1 MQAKPSIKKHIGGEK
16 MKFEQIA
23 KEVLENVGGKE
34 NVAHVTHCVTRLR
47 FNLKDESKANVD
59 KIKKIKGVMGN
70 VNQGGQFQVIIGN
83 NVSDVYK
90 ELMKLGNFKST
101 NEDVKGPKKG
111 IMTSAMDTIAGIFTP
126 VIPAIV
132 GCAMIKAF
140 LSLFVA
146 FGWISTETQSYYIL
160 NFIGDAAFFFLPI
173 LLAYTAAIKFKASP
187 YLAMVMGAVLLH
199 PNFSA
204 LVSAGDPVAFFG
216 LPVRLVKYGSSV
228 IPIILIVWLMS
239 YVEKVVTKI
248 VPKALRVVFVPLLV
262 IVVTAPI
269 GLIAIGPLGDIIGGV
284 LANII
289 MAIDSKAT
297 WALPLI
303 MGGLSPLL
311 VMTGMHYSLY
321 PAIFTQ
327 LATSGYQTIFP
338 GMLVANVCQG
348 AAALCVSV
356 KSKNS
361 DLKQLAAST
370 GATAVIGITEPA
382 MYGVNLKLKKPFY
395 AVLAGGAIGGL
406 YAGITGVKVFTPG
419 GAALVGVPAYIGPE
433 ISNIINILIA
443 SAIGFVVT
451 FALTW
456 ILGFEDEV
464 EETEELEENTDI
476 KPLKNKISIMSPIN
490 GEAVPLSS
498 VNDLTFAEEIMGK
511 GIAII
516 PTEGKVVSPINGT
529 VEMVF
534 NTKHAIG
541 LKSDDG
547 AEILIHIGLDTV
559 KLEGE
564 HFNVFVKN
572 GDRVNVGDKL
582 VEFDKDAIK
591 NKGYD
596 VITPIIVTNTMDYL
610 EVMASNVESVKQG
623 DEIITVL

>member
-1 MQAKPSIKKHIGGEK
+1 

-90 ELMKLGNFKST
+90 ELMKLGKFKST

-126 VIPAIV
+126 VIPAIA

-269 GLIAIGPLGDIIGGV
+269 GLIAIGPLDR
-284 LANII
+284 
-289 MAIDSKAT
+289 K
-297 WALPLI
+297 
-303 MGGLSPLL
+303 
-311 VMTGMHYSLY
+311 
-321 PAIFTQ
+321 
-327 LATSGYQTIFP
+327 
-338 GMLVANVCQG
+338 
-348 AAALCVSV
+348 SV
-356 KSKNS
+356 
-361 DLKQLAAST
+361 
-370 GATAVIGITEPA
+370 V
-382 MYGVNLKLKKPFY
+382 
-395 AVLAGGAIGGL
+395 
-406 YAGITGVKVFTPG
+406 
-419 GAALVGVPAYIGPE
+419 
-433 ISNIINILIA
+433 
-443 SAIGFVVT
+443 
-451 FALTW
+451 
-456 ILGFEDEV
+456 
-464 EETEELEENTDI
+464 
-476 KPLKNKISIMSPIN
+476 
-490 GEAVPLSS
+490 
-498 VNDLTFAEEIMGK
+498 
-511 GIAII
+511 
-516 PTEGKVVSPINGT
+516 
-529 VEMVF
+529 
-534 NTKHAIG
+534 
-541 LKSDDG
+541 
-547 AEILIHIGLDTV
+547 
-559 KLEGE
+559 
-564 HFNVFVKN
+564 
-572 GDRVNVGDKL
+572 
-582 VEFDKDAIK
+582 
-591 NKGYD
+591 
-596 VITPIIVTNTMDYL
+596 
-610 EVMASNVESVKQG
+610 
-623 DEIITVL
+623 

>member
-1 MQAKPSIKKHIGGEK
+1 MN
-16 MKFEQIA
+16 FEQIA
-23 KEVLENVGGKE
+23 REVLKNVGGEE

-47 FNLKDESKANVD
+47 FNLKDDSKANVE

-83 NVSDVYK
+83 NVTEVYK
-90 ELMKLGNFKST
+90 ELIKLGNFKSA
-101 NEDVKGPKKG
+101 NEEVKGPKKG
-111 IMTSAMDTIAGIFTP
+111 VMTTAMDTIAGIFTP
-126 VIPAIV
+126 VIPAIA

-140 LSLFVA
+140 LSLSVA

-160 NFIGDAAFFFLPI
+160 NFIGDTAFFFLPM
-173 LLAYTAAIKFKASP
+173 LLAYTAAVKFKASP
-187 YLAMVMGAVLLH
+187 YLAMVVGGVLLH

-204 LVSAGDPVAFFG
+204 LVSAGEPVAFFG

-239 YVEKVVTKI
+239 YVERVVIKI
-248 VPKALRVVFVPLLV
+248 VPKVLRVVFVPLLV
-262 IVVTAPI
+262 ILITAPI
-269 GLIAIGPLGDIIGGV
+269 GLIAIGPLGDIVGGA
-284 LANII
+284 LANVI

-370 GATAVIGITEPA
+370 GATAVIGVTEPA

-395 AVLAGGAIGGL
+395 AVLAGGAVGGL

-433 ISNIINILIA
+433 ISNIVNILIA

-464 EETEELEENTDI
+464 EETEELEEVEENTDV

-490 GEAVPLSS
+490 GEAVPLSA
-498 VNDLTFAEEIMGK
+498 VNDLTFAQEIMGK

-516 PTEGKVVSPINGT
+516 PTEGKVLSPINGT
-529 VEMVF
+529 VAMVF

-541 LKSDDG
+541 LQTEDG
-547 AEILIHIGLDTV
+547 VEILIHVGLDTV
-559 KLEGE
+559 NLEGK
-564 HFNVFVKN
+564 HFNSFVKS
-572 GDRVNVGDKL
+572 GDTVKVGDKL
-582 VEFDKDAIK
+582 LEFDIEAIK
-591 NKGYD
+591 EAGYD
-596 VITPIIVTNTMDYL
+596 TVTPVIITNTTNYL
-610 EVMASNVESVKQG
+610 DVISSNVAAVKAG
-623 DEIITVL
+623 DEIITIL

>member
-1 MQAKPSIKKHIGGEK
+1 

-23 KEVLENVGGKE
+23 REVLENVGGKD

-83 NVSDVYK
+83 DVSDVYK
-90 ELMKLGNFKST
+90 ELIKLGDFKSAKT
-101 NEDVKGPKKG
+101 EVQGPKKG
-111 IMTSAMDTIAGIFTP
+111 VLTAAMDTIAGIFTP
-126 VIPAIV
+126 VIPAIA

-140 LSLFVA
+140 LSIAVA
-146 FGWISTETQSYYIL
+146 FGWVSTESQSYYIL
-160 NFIGDAAFFFLPI
+160 NFIGDTAFFFLPM
-173 LLAYTAAIKFKASP
+173 LLAYTAATKFKASP
-187 YLAMVMGAVLLH
+187 YLAMVIGGILLH

-204 LVSAGDPVAFFG
+204 LVSAGEPVAFFG

-239 YVEKVVTKI
+239 YVERVVTKI
-248 VPKALRVVFVPLLV
+248 IPKVLRVVFVPLLV
-262 IVVTAPI
+262 ILITAPI
-269 GLIAIGPLGDIIGGV
+269 GLIVIGPLGDIIGGV

-370 GATAVIGITEPA
+370 GATAVIGVTEPA

-395 AVLAGGAIGGL
+395 AVLAGGAVGGL

-433 ISNIINILIA
+433 ISNIVNILIA
-443 SAIGFVVT
+443 AAIGFVVT

-464 EETEELEENTDI
+464 EETEELEKLEENTDV

-490 GEAVPLSS
+490 GEAVPLSA
-498 VNDLTFAEEIMGK
+498 VNDLTFAQEIMGK

-529 VEMVF
+529 VAMVF

-541 LKSDDG
+541 LQTEDG
-547 AEILIHIGLDTV
+547 AEILIHVGLDTV
-559 KLEGE
+559 NLEGK
-564 HFNVFVKN
+564 HFTSFVKS
-572 GDRVNVGDKL
+572 GDTVKVGDKL
-582 VEFDKDAIK
+582 LEFDIKAIK
-591 NKGYD
+591 EAGYD
-596 VITPIIVTNTMDYL
+596 TVTPVIITNTTNYL
-610 EVMASNVESVKQG
+610 DVISKDVSAVKAG
-623 DEIITVL
+623 EEIITIL